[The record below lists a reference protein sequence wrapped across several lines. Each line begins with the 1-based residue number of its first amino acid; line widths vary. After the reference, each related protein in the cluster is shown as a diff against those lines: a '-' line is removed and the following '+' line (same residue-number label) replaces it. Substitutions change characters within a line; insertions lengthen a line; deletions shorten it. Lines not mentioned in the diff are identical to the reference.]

1 MPRITGVVTE
11 KNAKGEITFV
21 TINVKKHKAA
31 IMPLLE
37 QMGVVEKS
45 EFTQELEKEE
55 WLSVEEARKLSLK
68 HLDKLWK
75 K

>member
-1 MPRITGVVTE
+1 MPRIAGVVTE

-31 IMPLLE
+31 ITPFLE
-37 QMGVVEKS
+37 QVGVVEKRT
-45 EFTQELEKEE
+45 FMQQF
-55 WLSVEEARKLSLK
+55 EEAIPVSEAFKSVRQHVNS
-68 HLDKLWK
+68 LWK